1 MVSHCVYIRIT
12 NARIPM
18 SAGPDCGRSVQS
30 PQGHPWSDSSN
41 FLQNYICVGVWFQMM
56 QFCCCVYS
64 TPVSC
69 DGSLKKVFVQMFPF
83 IFFRPDHAV
92 LALLAVLT
100 MSLLFEI
107 CLPVGILLIP
117 KELKH
122 WETGFEICYL
132 TTIWCLPN
140 MGNHNSKPRVTR

>member
-1 MVSHCVYIRIT
+1 
-12 NARIPM
+12 M
-18 SAGPDCGRSVQS
+18 SDQCNRPKAIWNLLHNSM
-30 PQGHPWSDSSN
+30 
-41 FLQNYICVGVWFQMM
+41 CVGLWFQMM

-69 DGSLKKVFVQMFPF
+69 DDSLKGFRTDVSIYF
-83 IFFRPDHAV
+83 FFRPDHAV

-100 MSLLFEI
+100 MILLFEI

-122 WETGFEICYL
+122 WETGL
-132 TTIWCLPN
+132 
-140 MGNHNSKPRVTR
+140 

>member
-1 MVSHCVYIRIT
+1 M
-12 NARIPM
+12 
-18 SAGPDCGRSVQS
+18 
-30 PQGHPWSDSSN
+30 
-41 FLQNYICVGVWFQMM
+41 CVGLWFQMM

-69 DGSLKKVFVQMFPF
+69 DDSLKGFRTDVSIYF
-83 IFFRPDHAV
+83 FFRPDHAV

-100 MSLLFEI
+100 MILLFEI

-122 WETGFEICYL
+122 WETGL
-132 TTIWCLPN
+132 
-140 MGNHNSKPRVTR
+140 